1 MIGRRGLLCAAV
13 LAALPLRPG
22 VAAADSACPAV
33 APPPIVAPR
42 FAAAVREGRTLRIV
56 AFGSSSTAGAG
67 ASAPWMAYPA
77 QLEALL
83 RAALPR
89 LGVTVLNR
97 GVGGEDADAMLV
109 RLERDVIAAAP
120 DLVVWQ
126 VGANAALRSMDKAE
140 FDRFLRAGLA
150 RMRAAGIDVVLM
162 DNQRAPRIAA
172 RPGHRDYDA
181 MLSAAAAAVP
191 GVTLFSR
198 GALMD
203 AWAAAGLPNAA
214 ALVEDGLHHNDVG
227 YRCLARALAGALLSG
242 AAAAQGVA
250 QR

>member
-1 MIGRRGLLCAAV
+1 MTGRRGLLAGCVAAV
-13 LAALPLRPG
+13 AAGSP
-22 VAAADSACPAV
+22 VAATEPACPAV
-33 APPPIVAPR
+33 AVPPIPAPR
-42 FAAAVREGRTLRIV
+42 LAEAIRRERPVRIV

-77 QLEALL
+77 RLESRL

-97 GVGGEDADAMLV
+97 GVGGEDADAMLL
-109 RLERDVIAAAP
+109 RLERDVIAADP

-126 VGANAALRSMDKAE
+126 VGANAALRSMDKAD

-150 RMRAAGIDVVLM
+150 RLRAARIDVVLM

-191 GVTLFSR
+191 GVALFSR

-203 AWAAAGLPNAA
+203 AWAAAGLPPGA
-214 ALVEDGLHHNDVG
+214 ALVEDGLHHNDLG
-227 YRCLARALAGALLSG
+227 YRCLADALAGALLAG
-242 AAAAQGVA
+242 AAAGQGVA
-250 QR
+250 AR